1 MTKAL
6 HKPAIKDLDLKALD
20 ALIGR
25 VTEAKE
31 HDLALSA
38 DDCQL
43 LLDALLTLVSMQE
56 RLGSKD
62 ITIAKLRKLTG
73 IVASSETLTGQL
85 TRSSNAKD
93 QKKSRKN
100 KPKTPKTKLKPEVKH
115 HSLDG
120 LSKGDECPEC
130 ETGKLYKYDPATLLR
145 ITGQSP
151 FVPEQHVMER
161 LRCNTCG
168 VYFTAAVPEAVL
180 ADGERQQKY
189 GYSARSLMG
198 ISKYYAGS
206 PFYRQGSLQDLLG
219 VSISA
224 SSIFDQT
231 EHLSNHLFPVF
242 KQLLRHAA
250 NAKHYYMD
258 DTTHRILDQ
267 KPVMKKQRKG
277 KKERLRSGV
286 YTSGVI
292 ATSLDD
298 HPIILFET
306 NIGHAG
312 EFIDSLLSQRDESL
326 PPPLIMSDALTSNRP
341 TVVKSTQSLCNAHGR
356 RQFYDVLSH
365 FTDEVEEVLC
375 LYGQIWVLDDQAAEQ
390 QLTPTKRLAYHQK
403 HSLPIME
410 RIKRW
415 GEAHLQNETV
425 EENSGLGEAIRYFNK
440 HYKGLTRFCEI
451 EGAQLDNNRMEA
463 QLKLVVRDRKNA
475 MFHKTLAGAAIGDV
489 ITSMIA
495 TASQVNINVFEYFN
509 WLQQAHKK
517 VVLDPEYYLPWNY
530 LKNHVESSF

>member
-1 MTKAL
+1 MTKNFN
-6 HKPAIKDLDLKALD
+6 DLEAKEFD
-20 ALIGR
+20 ALIQR
-25 VTEAKE
+25 VTDAKE
-31 HDLALSA
+31 HDLALSS

-43 LLDALLTLVSMQE
+43 LLDALLTLASMQE
-56 RLGSKD
+56 RLGNKD
-62 ITIAKLRKLTG
+62 ITISKLRKLTG

-85 TRSSNAKD
+85 TRSSSAKD
-93 QKKSRKN
+93 QKKPRKK
-100 KPKTPKTKLKPEVKH
+100 KPKTPKQKLKPEVKH
-115 HSLDG
+115 HSLDE

-130 ETGKLYKYDPATLLR
+130 ETGKLYKYEPATLLR

-168 VYFTAAVPEAVL
+168 AYFTAPTPDEVL
-180 ADGERQQKY
+180 VDGEANQKY

-206 PFYRQGSLQDLLG
+206 PFYRQGSVQDLLG

-224 SSIFDQT
+224 STIFDQT
-231 EHLSNHLFPVF
+231 EHLSNHIYPVF
-242 KQLLRHAA
+242 KQLLGHAA
-250 NAKHYYMD
+250 DAKHYYMD

-267 KPVMKKQRKG
+267 KPIMKKQRNG

-292 ATSLDD
+292 ATSADD

-312 EFIDSLLSQRDESL
+312 EFIDSILSQRDPNR

-341 TVVKSTQSLCNAHGR
+341 TVVPSDQSLCNSHGR

-375 LYGQIWVLDDQAAEQ
+375 LYGQIWRMDDDTIEQAF
-390 QLTPTKRLAYHQK
+390 TPAKRLAYHQK

-410 RIKRW
+410 RIRAW
-415 GEAHLQNETV
+415 GMAHLQNETV
-425 EENSGLGEAIRYFNK
+425 EENGGLGKAIRYFNK
-440 HYKGLTRFCEI
+440 HYEGLTCFCRI
-451 EGAQLDNNRMEA
+451 EDAKLDNNLMEA

-475 MFHKTLAGAAIGDV
+475 MFHKTLSGAAIGDV

-495 TASQVNINVFEYFN
+495 TASQANINVFEYFN
-509 WLQQAHKK
+509 WLQRENKR
-517 VVLDPEYYLPWNY
+517 VVADPEYYLPWNY
-530 LKNHVESSF
+530 QKNHVESSL